1 MKNKKKQALSA
12 EQMQKLQ
19 SLGVDTS
26 SASAVWQSGSATGHE
41 WTLRFVGYMD
51 NHLHDRVFAF
61 TLQDIID
68 LLPARIDH
76 FNLHIDKNS
85 IGYIDPRRDYKDGND
100 VLIGFTAETS
110 GSLIDAAYLLMQ
122 WIIVHNISKATK
134 IIDLSKSHIAG
145 VDARDIRFL
154 KELLLF
160 GKVSW
165 KNEEKTEIRKEIEDI
180 IIKKY
185 PYLDNKMDIDKS
197 FAEVGI
203 DSLDRVEL
211 VMMIEKKFD
220 ISIPDDLLGTIK
232 TIEDAVN
239 VVYKLKKGKLG

>member
-1 MKNKKKQALSA
+1 MENKKKQALSV

-26 SASAVWQSGSATGHE
+26 SASAVWQSGSDTGHE

-51 NHLHDRVFAF
+51 NHLREKVFAF

-68 LLPARIDH
+68 LLPATIDH
-76 FNLHIDKNS
+76 FNLNIDKNS
-85 IGYIDPRRDYKDGND
+85 IGYIDPRRDYKDGDD

-122 WIIVHNISKATK
+122 WMIVYNISKATK
-134 IIDLSKSHIAG
+134 ILDLSKSHIANTEAK
-145 VDARDIRFL
+145 DRRFL
-154 KELLLF
+154 EELLLF

-165 KNEEKTEIRKEIEDI
+165 KNEEKTEIRKEIENI

-185 PYLDNKMDIDKS
+185 PYLDDKTDIDKLFS
-197 FAEVGI
+197 EVGL

-211 VMMIEKKFD
+211 AMRIEKKFD
-220 ISIPDDLLGTIK
+220 ISIPDDLLGTIN

-239 VVYKLKKGKLG
+239 VVYRLKKGE